1 MKKSMSV
8 CILLSMLFVFLT
20 ACQSPGP
27 EQNLGDTY
35 VPESDNQYYFYLSG
49 IHGYPMAESEEAY
62 YFLHDQYLYSKD
74 KKTGKCIPLCNK
86 PDCTH
91 NEQAMNSDGSSNCNA
106 FFSNILSLAYY
117 QGNLYIFSTDQA
129 IYEMD
134 ASGSTRKELLHLEK
148 NASCAMVHRGYL
160 YLSFTDFLS
169 APEDYSEDTIKD
181 LGYRVERYRLDHWDG
196 KPEIIY
202 EKKGEYGQIN
212 TLFAYGNQVYIV
224 GAGEGDGAVSYNILD
239 RSVSDMPSGTNSY
252 MALSGEKLVYFKST
266 EGLTG
271 EEPLEELFAAYE
283 KERAVLADR
292 EGNTEKETEIPKT
305 YSYLYGFGSLI
316 AADNYIEVAF
326 ENTPREERGIRFYD
340 QDGKFIRE
348 IKTGNDTMPVLGMD
362 ENYLFYLKRG
372 ENGEGTELWAIDLH
386 RLDDPDLQGEPFFVP
401 EA

>member
-1 MKKSMSV
+1 MKKLISV
-8 CILLSMLFVFLT
+8 CILLSVLFVLLT

-27 EQNLGDTY
+27 EQDLGDTY
-35 VPESDNQYYFYLSG
+35 VSESDNQYYFYLSG
-49 IHGYPMAESEEAY
+49 LLGSPITESEDAY
-62 YFLHDQYLYSKD
+62 YFEHDHYLYLRD

-91 NEQAMNSDGSSNCNA
+91 DEQAMNPDGSSNCNA

-117 QGNLYIFSTDQA
+117 QGNLYIFSTDQT

-134 ASGSTRKELLHLEK
+134 ASGSTRKELLQLEE

-169 APEDYSEDTIKD
+169 SPENYSEEAMKD
-181 LGYRVERYRLDHWDG
+181 MGYRVERYRLDRWDG
-196 KPEIIY
+196 KPEMIY
-202 EKKGEYGQIN
+202 EKKGEFGQIN

-224 GAGEGDGAVSYNILD
+224 GGEGHGAVIYNILD
-239 RSVSDMPSGTNSY
+239 RSISDMPPGTNSY
-252 MALSGEKLVYFKST
+252 MAMAGEKLVYFEPT
-266 EGLTG
+266 EGYTG
-271 EEPLEELFAAYE
+271 EEPPEELFAAYE
-283 KERAVLADR
+283 KERAVIADR
-292 EGNTEKETEIPKT
+292 EGNIEKETEIPKT
-305 YSYLYGFGSLI
+305 YSYLYGFDSLI
-316 AADNYIEVAF
+316 AADNYIAVAF
-326 ENTPREERGIRFYD
+326 ENTPREERGVRFYD

-348 IKTGNDTMPVLGMD
+348 IKTGNDTMPVLGTD

-386 RLDDPDLQGEPFFVP
+386 RLDDFNLEGEPFFVP

>member
-8 CILLSMLFVFLT
+8 CVLLSMLLVLLT
-20 ACQSPGP
+20 GCQSRGP

-134 ASGSTRKELLHLEK
+134 ASGSTRKELLHLEE

-169 APEDYSEDTIKD
+169 SPEEYREEAIKD
-181 LGYRVERYRLDHWDG
+181 MGYRIERYRLDRWDG
-196 KPEIIY
+196 KPEIVY

-212 TLFAYGNQVYIV
+212 TLFAYGNRVYIV
-224 GAGEGDGAVSYNILD
+224 GGEGDSAVSYNILD
-239 RSVSDMPSGTNSY
+239 RSVSTMPPGTNSY
-252 MALSGEKLVYFKST
+252 MALSDEKLIYFEPI
-266 EGLTG
+266 EGYTG
-271 EEPLEELFAAYE
+271 EESLEELFE
-283 KERAVLADR
+283 MDKSTRAVIADR
-292 EGNTEKETEIPKT
+292 EGNIEKETEIPGT
-305 YSYLYGFGSLI
+305 YSGIYGYGDRI
-316 AADNYIEVAF
+316 AGDNSWNIYDGGLS
-326 ENTPREERGIRFYD
+326 EEDRGVRFYD
-340 QDGKFIRE
+340 QDGKFIGE
-348 IKTGNDTMPVLGMD
+348 IKTGNGRMPSLGMNED
-362 ENYLFYLKRG
+362 YFFYMKSS

-386 RLDDPDLQGEPFFVP
+386 RLDDSNLEGEPFFVP

>member
-8 CILLSMLFVFLT
+8 CILLSMLFVLLT
-20 ACQSPGP
+20 GCQSPGP
-27 EQNLGDTY
+27 EQDLGDTY
-35 VPESDNQYYFYLSG
+35 VPESDNAYSFYLSG
-49 IHGYPMAESEEAY
+49 LLGSPITESEDAY
-62 YFLHDQYLYSKD
+62 YFEHDQYLYLKD

-91 NEQAMNSDGSSNCNA
+91 DEQAMNSDGCSNCNA
-106 FFSNILSLAYY
+106 FFANILSLAYY
-117 QGNLYIFSTDQA
+117 QGNLYIFSTDQT

-134 ASGSTRKELLHLEK
+134 ASGSTRKELLHLEE

-196 KPEIIY
+196 KTEIIY

-212 TLFAYGNQVYIV
+212 TLFAYGNRVYIV
-224 GAGEGDGAVSYNILD
+224 GGEGDSAVSYNILD
-239 RSVSDMPSGTNSY
+239 RSVSTMPPGTNSY
-252 MALSGEKLVYFKST
+252 MALSGENLVYFPPL
-266 EGLTG
+266 EGYTG

-283 KERAVLADR
+283 KERAVIADR
-292 EGNTEKETEIPKT
+292 EGNIEKETEIPKT

-326 ENTPREERGIRFYD
+326 ENIPREERGVRFYD

-348 IKTGNDTMPVLGMD
+348 IKTENDTMPVLGMND
-362 ENYLFYLKRG
+362 DYLFYFKRG

-386 RLDDPDLQGEPFFVP
+386 RLDDPDLQGELFFTA
-401 EA
+401 EE

>member
-8 CILLSMLFVFLT
+8 CILLSMLFVLLT
-20 ACQSPGP
+20 SCQSPGP
-27 EQNLGDTY
+27 EQDLGDTY
-35 VPESDNQYYFYLSG
+35 VPESDNAYSFYLSG
-49 IHGYPMAESEEAY
+49 LLGSPITDSEDAY
-62 YFLHDQYLYSKD
+62 YFKHDQYLYLKD

-91 NEQAMNSDGSSNCNA
+91 DEQAMNPDGSSNCNA
-106 FFSNILSLAYY
+106 FFANILSLAYY
-117 QGNLYIFSTDQA
+117 QGNLYIFSTDQT

-134 ASGSTRKELLHLEK
+134 ASGSTRKELLHLEE

-212 TLFAYGNQVYIV
+212 TLFAYGNRVYIV
-224 GAGEGDGAVSYNILD
+224 GGEGDSAVSYNILD
-239 RSVSDMPSGTNSY
+239 RSVSTMPPGTNSY
-252 MALSGEKLVYFKST
+252 MALSGENLVYFPPL
-266 EGLTG
+266 EGYTG

-283 KERAVLADR
+283 KERAVIADR
-292 EGNTEKETEIPKT
+292 EENIEKETEIPKT

-326 ENTPREERGIRFYD
+326 ENIPREERGVRFYD

-348 IKTGNDTMPVLGMD
+348 IKTENDTMPVLGMND
-362 ENYLFYLKRG
+362 DYLFYFKRG
-372 ENGEGTELWAIDLH
+372 ENREGTELWAIDLH
-386 RLDDPDLQGEPFFVP
+386 RLDDPDLQGELFFTA
-401 EA
+401 EE